1 MPTMPAMTRKYFG
14 TDGIRGRV
22 GQWPITAEFMLKL
35 GWAAGRVLGDGRGVP
50 LIVIGK
56 DTRISGYMFESALE
70 AGLVAAGADV
80 RLLGPMP
87 TPGVAYLTQSL
98 RASAGIV
105 ISASHNPH
113 YDNGVKFFSADGE
126 KLADDVEAAI
136 EAEIDKAFETVESEH
151 LGKAARVDD
160 AIGRYCEFVKSS
172 VREDLTLRG
181 MTIVLDCA
189 HGATYQAA
197 PRVLR
202 ELGAKLITMGDTP
215 DGLNINKGVGSTSP
229 RALAERVVAEGADLG
244 IAFDGDGDR
253 LQMVDATGRIIDGD
267 DILYILAMRW
277 QARGELFGPVVGTLM
292 TNFGLEQAFE
302 RSGIAFMRANV
313 GDRYVHQKLIEH
325 GGSLGGEASGHIL
338 CLDRAST
345 GDGMV
350 SALAVLE
357 ILADSRSTLAQLA
370 GGWTRYPQTTVNVP
384 ATGNARAIVD
394 AGQVRAAR
402 ASVESRLAGRGRVV
416 LRPSGTEPVIRVT
429 IEAQDADEVR
439 VLVAELADAVS
450 AAGA

>member
-1 MPTMPAMTRKYFG
+1 
-14 TDGIRGRV
+14 
-22 GQWPITAEFMLKL
+22 
-35 GWAAGRVLGDGRGVP
+35 
-50 LIVIGK
+50 
-56 DTRISGYMFESALE
+56 
-70 AGLVAAGADV
+70 
-80 RLLGPMP
+80 MP

-113 YDNGVKFFSADGE
+113 HDNGIKFFSADGE

-136 EAEIDKAFETVESEH
+136 EAEIDKAFETVDSER

-181 MTIVLDCA
+181 LTIVLDCA

-197 PRVLR
+197 PRVFG
-202 ELGAKLITMGDTP
+202 ELGAKLITMGDAP
-215 DGLNINKGVGSTSP
+215 DGLNINKDVGSTSP
-229 RALAERVVAEGADLG
+229 RALAERVVSEGADLG

-253 LQMVDATGRIIDGD
+253 LQMVDAGGRIIDGD

-277 QARGELFGPVVGTLM
+277 QARGDLFGPVVGTLM
-292 TNFGLEQAFE
+292 TNYGLEQAFE
-302 RSGIAFMRANV
+302 RAGVAFMRANV
-313 GDRYVHQKLIEH
+313 GDRYVHQKLVEH

-350 SALAVLE
+350 AALAVLE
-357 ILADSRSTLAQLA
+357 TLADSGRSLADLA
-370 GGWTRYPQTTVNVP
+370 GGWLRYPQTTVNVP
-384 ATGNARAIVD
+384 ATGNAWAIVD
-394 AGQVRAAR
+394 AEVVRTAR
-402 ASVESRLAGRGRVV
+402 ASVQDRLSGRGRVV

-439 VLVAELADAVS
+439 RLVAELADAVGS
-450 AAGA
+450 ASA